1 MPTDEK
7 NSSTSLDR
15 TRWDNCMTKIVLAS
29 LSSGVRLTSGEY
41 SFLGG
46 GDSLP
51 YLDPPPNLGGLRL
64 GLLLRSLDLSR
75 DLLLWRS
82 FDLLR
87 DLRRSLRSRSLRSR
101 ERDLDLLLSR
111 LFLSLRSRLRLLD
124 RLLILEKNIFNFKST
139 YTYFNVFEV
148 LPISWLWSIFTT
160 VFILLW
166 KQGKH

>member
-1 MPTDEK
+1 
-7 NSSTSLDR
+7 
-15 TRWDNCMTKIVLAS
+15 MTKIVLAS

-148 LPISWLWSIFTT
+148 LPIS
-160 VFILLW
+160 
-166 KQGKH
+166 

>member
-1 MPTDEK
+1 
-7 NSSTSLDR
+7 
-15 TRWDNCMTKIVLAS
+15 MTKIVLAS

-124 RLLILEKNIFNFKST
+124 RLLKMEKRSLISKVIIHNSMFAD
-139 YTYFNVFEV
+139 V
-148 LPISWLWSIFTT
+148 LPIS
-160 VFILLW
+160 
-166 KQGKH
+166 